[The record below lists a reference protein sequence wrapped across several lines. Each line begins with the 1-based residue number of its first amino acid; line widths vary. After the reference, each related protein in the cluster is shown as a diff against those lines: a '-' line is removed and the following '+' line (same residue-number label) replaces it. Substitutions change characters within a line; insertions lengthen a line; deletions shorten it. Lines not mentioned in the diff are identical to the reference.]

1 VAPIVSAAGAPRT
14 EAFARLLD
22 GTLGA
27 VPFSVDAFPAVPVV
41 RARPAREVRD
51 VVELERK
58 SNVDIVIGRATTLVR
73 SADDYLAASIANG
86 ILGQSTLSSRLGL
99 RLRDREGLTYGVT
112 SAFLAAGK
120 VAGPW
125 RIGVSVNP
133 ANVERAIASA
143 RAVLEEYAATGPTE
157 RELVQQRNSM
167 AGSQAVSLS
176 SNAGIAA
183 QLERMAYHALADDYV
198 DTYREI
204 LGAVSHADVT
214 NAARRYL
221 GPDGLIIAAAGSF
234 TPVSATP

>member
-1 VAPIVSAAGAPRT
+1 
-14 EAFARLLD
+14 
-22 GTLGA
+22 
-27 VPFSVDAFPAVPVV
+27 
-41 RARPAREVRD
+41 
-51 VVELERK
+51 
-58 SNVDIVIGRATTLVR
+58 
-73 SADDYLAASIANG
+73 
-86 ILGQSTLSSRLGL
+86 
-99 RLRDREGLTYGVT
+99 
-112 SAFLAAGK
+112 
-120 VAGPW
+120 
-125 RIGVSVNP
+125 
-133 ANVERAIASA
+133 
-143 RAVLEEYAATGPTE
+143 
-157 RELVQQRNSM
+157 M